1 MEFKN
6 HCCACQTFYSDP
18 GSLTEEASR
27 DTAEACIM
35 FYIHPWRFH
44 LLFIADIEVHRLFVK
59 FPSPVAHH
67 LLQNQS

>member
-1 MEFKN
+1 
-6 HCCACQTFYSDP
+6 
-18 GSLTEEASR
+18 LTEEESR